1 MSFSSTRLAHRLP
14 RLAAVALLGLAA
26 AGAGL
31 AQAQQYR
38 LKELEISAPHAR
50 ASRPGV
56 PNSSAYFAVTNH
68 GQQADRLVSASSP
81 AAERTELHDMKIDN
95 DVMRMFQVEGIEL
108 PAGQSLTLGQ
118 GNKLHVMLMQL
129 KQPLQA
135 GQTIALT
142 LQFEKAGAIDI
153 QVPVKEHKMGGH
165 EHHGHGHDHGD
176 GHAEHGKGHGHA
188 GHDGHAGHGKAH

>member
-1 MSFSSTRLAHRLP
+1 MSVSLTCLP
-14 RLAAVALLGLAA
+14 RMAATVLLGLAA
-26 AGAGL
+26 VGAGAGL
-31 AQAQQYR
+31 VQAQEYR

-56 PNSSAYFAVTNH
+56 LNSSAYFAVTNH

-81 AAERTELHDMKIDN
+81 VAERTELHDMKIEN

-142 LQFEKAGAIDI
+142 LQFEQAGTIDI
-153 QVPVKEHKMGGH
+153 QVPVKEHKIGGH
-165 EHHGHGHDHGD
+165 EHHGHGHGD
-176 GHAEHGKGHGHA
+176 GHAEHGKGQQGHS
-188 GHDGHAGHGKAH
+188 GHEGHGKMH